1 MDKQKIIQ
9 IIQWLMIILLA
20 ISCFYF
26 WRSSNDSKG
35 NLIKEEI
42 TFDKNEKQTVN
53 ISNDKTWGELKR
65 ENEELYDSIRKLSD
79 VKEAIQVK
87 YVLKRDIDT
96 VYINNTYIPRDAIY
110 HYAQNSDTIN
120 YNLDIKGK
128 DVEWFKLDFS
138 IQDSLMLV
146 TRSANGQNETTIS
159 HTTNTSIKDVT
170 VFVPKKKFSQKVKEN
185 VYFGVGVGAGYGF
198 FNKKPDIYIG
208 INAGIKF

>member
-1 MDKQKIIQ
+1 
-9 IIQWLMIILLA
+9 MIILLA

-26 WRSSNDSKG
+26 WRSSNDSEG
-35 NLIKEEI
+35 NLIKDEI

-65 ENEELYDSIRKLSD
+65 ENEELYDSIRKLSN

-96 VYINNTYIPRDAIY
+96 VYINNTYIPIDSIY

-120 YNLDIKGK
+120 YNLHIKGK

-185 VYFGVGVGAGYGF
+185 VYFGVGVGTGYGF

>member
-26 WRSSNDSKG
+26 WRSSNDSEE
-35 NLIKEEI
+35 NLNKDEM

-53 ISNDKTWGELKR
+53 ISNDKTLSELKK

-96 VYINNTYIPRDAIY
+96 VYINNTYIPIDSIY

-146 TRSANGQNETTIS
+146 TRSVNGQNETTIS
-159 HTTNTSIKDVT
+159 HTTNTSIEDVT

-208 INAGIKF
+208 INTGIKF

>member
-26 WRSSNDSKG
+26 WRSSNDSEG
-35 NLIKEEI
+35 NLIKDEI

-87 YVLKRDIDT
+87 YV
-96 VYINNTYIPRDAIY
+96 
-110 HYAQNSDTIN
+110 
-120 YNLDIKGK
+120 IK
-128 DVEWFKLDFS
+128 S
-138 IQDSLMLV
+138 
-146 TRSANGQNETTIS
+146 
-159 HTTNTSIKDVT
+159 
-170 VFVPKKKFSQKVKEN
+170 
-185 VYFGVGVGAGYGF
+185 
-198 FNKKPDIYIG
+198 
-208 INAGIKF
+208 

>member
-1 MDKQKIIQ
+1 
-9 IIQWLMIILLA
+9 MIILLA

-53 ISNDKTWGELKR
+53 ISNDKTLGELKK
-65 ENEELYDSIRKLSD
+65 ENKELYDSIRKLTD

-87 YVLKRDIDT
+87 YVIERDIDT
-96 VYINNTYIPRDAIY
+96 VYIDNTYIPLDSIY

-146 TRSANGQNETTIS
+146 TRSVKGQNETTIS

-185 VYFGVGVGAGYGF
+185 TYFGVGVGAGYGF

-208 INAGIKF
+208 INVGIKF

>member
-1 MDKQKIIQ
+1 
-9 IIQWLMIILLA
+9 MIILLA

-42 TFDKNEKQTVN
+42 TFDKNEKETVN

-65 ENEELYDSIRKLSD
+65 ENEELYDSIRKLSN

-96 VYINNTYIPRDAIY
+96 VYINNTYIPIDSIY

-146 TRSANGQNETTIS
+146 TRSANGQNETIIS

-185 VYFGVGVGAGYGF
+185 TYFGVGVGAGYGF

>member
-1 MDKQKIIQ
+1 
-9 IIQWLMIILLA
+9 MIILLA

-53 ISNDKTWGELKR
+53 ISNDKTLGELKK
-65 ENEELYDSIRKLSD
+65 ENKELYDSIRKLTD

-87 YVLKRDIDT
+87 YVIERDIDT
-96 VYINNTYIPRDAIY
+96 VYIDNTYIPLDSIY

-146 TRSANGQNETTIS
+146 TRSLNGQNETTIS

-185 VYFGVGVGAGYGF
+185 TYFGVGVGAGYGV

-208 INAGIKF
+208 INVGIKF

>member
-26 WRSSNDSKG
+26 WRSSNDSEG
-35 NLIKEEI
+35 NLIKDEI

-96 VYINNTYIPRDAIY
+96 VYITNTYIPIDSIY

-146 TRSANGQNETTIS
+146 TRSLNGQNETTIS

-185 VYFGVGVGAGYGF
+185 TYFGVGVGAGYGV
-198 FNKKPDIYIG
+198 FNKKTDIYIG
-208 INAGIKF
+208 INVGIKF

>member
-26 WRSSNDSKG
+26 WRLSNDSKE
-35 NLIKEEI
+35 NLIKDEI
-42 TFDKNEKQTVN
+42 TFDKNERQTVN
-53 ISNDKTWGELKR
+53 ISNDKTLSELKK

-96 VYINNTYIPRDAIY
+96 VYMNNTYIPTDSIY

-146 TRSANGQNETTIS
+146 TRSVNGQNETTIS
-159 HTTNTSIKDVT
+159 HTTNTSIEDVT
-170 VFVPKKKFSQKVKEN
+170 VFVPKKTFSQKVKEN
-185 VYFGVGVGAGYGF
+185 IYFGVGVGAGYGV
-198 FNKKPDIYIG
+198 FNKKTDIYIG
-208 INAGIKF
+208 INVGIKF

>member
-1 MDKQKIIQ
+1 
-9 IIQWLMIILLA
+9 MIILLA

-26 WRSSNDSKG
+26 WRSSNDSEG

-65 ENEELYDSIRKLSD
+65 ENEELYDSIRKLSN

-96 VYINNTYIPRDAIY
+96 VYINNTYIPIDSIY

-146 TRSANGQNETTIS
+146 TRSANGQNETIIS

-185 VYFGVGVGAGYGF
+185 IYFGVGVGAGYGV

>member
-1 MDKQKIIQ
+1 
-9 IIQWLMIILLA
+9 MIILLA

-53 ISNDKTWGELKR
+53 ISNDKTLGDLKK
-65 ENEELYDSIRKLSD
+65 ENKELYDSIRKLTD

-87 YVLKRDIDT
+87 YVIERDIDT
-96 VYINNTYIPRDAIY
+96 VYIDNTYIPLDSIY

-146 TRSANGQNETTIS
+146 TRSLNGQNETTIS

-185 VYFGVGVGAGYGF
+185 TYFGVGVGAGYGV

>member
-96 VYINNTYIPRDAIY
+96 VYINNTYIPIDSIY

-185 VYFGVGVGAGYGF
+185 TYFGVGVGAGYGV

-208 INAGIKF
+208 INVGIKF

>member
-9 IIQWLMIILLA
+9 ILQWLMIILLA

-26 WRSSNDSKG
+26 WRSSDDSKG

-53 ISNDKTWGELKR
+53 ISNDKTLGELKK
-65 ENEELYDSIRKLSD
+65 ENKELYDSIRKLTD

-96 VYINNTYIPRDAIY
+96 VYITNTYIPIDSIY
-110 HYAQNSDTIN
+110 HYAQNSDTIS

-146 TRSANGQNETTIS
+146 TRSLNGQNETTIS

-185 VYFGVGVGAGYGF
+185 TYFGVGVGAGYGV

>member
-1 MDKQKIIQ
+1 
-9 IIQWLMIILLA
+9 MIILLA

-26 WRSSNDSKG
+26 WRSSDDSEG
-35 NLIKEEI
+35 NLIKDEI

-65 ENEELYDSIRKLSD
+65 ENEELYDSIRKLSN

-96 VYINNTYIPRDAIY
+96 VYINNTYIPIDSIY

-146 TRSANGQNETTIS
+146 TRSANGQNETTIN

>member
-26 WRSSNDSKG
+26 WRSSNDSEG
-35 NLIKEEI
+35 NLIKDEI

-96 VYINNTYIPRDAIY
+96 VYINNTYIPIDSIIMPKIVTP
-110 HYAQNSDTIN
+110 SITI
-120 YNLDIKGK
+120 
-128 DVEWFKLDFS
+128 W
-138 IQDSLMLV
+138 
-146 TRSANGQNETTIS
+146 T
-159 HTTNTSIKDVT
+159 
-170 VFVPKKKFSQKVKEN
+170 
-185 VYFGVGVGAGYGF
+185 
-198 FNKKPDIYIG
+198 
-208 INAGIKF
+208 

>member
-1 MDKQKIIQ
+1 MAVIIDGKELAKKIR
-9 IIQWLMIILLA
+9 A
-20 ISCFYF
+20 
-26 WRSSNDSKG
+26 
-35 NLIKEEI
+35 NLKIEC
-42 TFDKNEKQTVN
+42 D
-53 ISNDKTWGELKR
+53 ELKKK
-65 ENEELYDSIRKLSD
+65 NKELYDSIRKLTD

-87 YVLKRDIDT
+87 YVIERDIDT
-96 VYINNTYIPRDAIY
+96 VYIDNTYIPIDSIY
-110 HYAQNSDTIN
+110 HYTQNSDTIN

-146 TRSANGQNETTIS
+146 TRSVNGQNETTIS

-185 VYFGVGVGAGYGF
+185 TYFGVGVGAGYGV

>member
-9 IIQWLMIILLA
+9 ILQWLMIILLA

-26 WRSSNDSKG
+26 WRSSDDSKG

-53 ISNDKTWGELKR
+53 ISNDKTLGELKK
-65 ENEELYDSIRKLSD
+65 ENKELYDSIRKLTD

-87 YVLKRDIDT
+87 YVIERDIDT
-96 VYINNTYIPRDAIY
+96 VYIDNTYIPLDSIY

-185 VYFGVGVGAGYGF
+185 TYFGVGVGAGYGF

>member
-1 MDKQKIIQ
+1 
-9 IIQWLMIILLA
+9 MIILLA
-20 ISCFYF
+20 IFCFYF
-26 WRSSNDSKG
+26 WRSKNDSHG

-42 TFDKNEKQTVN
+42 TFDKNEKQTGN
-53 ISNDKTWGELKR
+53 ISNDKTLYELKKK
-65 ENEELYDSIRKLSD
+65 NKELYDSIRKLTD
-79 VKEAIQVK
+79 VKEAIQIK
-87 YVLKRDIDT
+87 YVIERDIDT
-96 VYINNTYIPRDAIY
+96 VYIDNTYIPIDSIY
-110 HYAQNSDTIN
+110 HYTQNSDTIN

-128 DVEWFKLDFS
+128 DVKWFKLNFS

-208 INAGIKF
+208 INAEIKF

>member
-1 MDKQKIIQ
+1 
-9 IIQWLMIILLA
+9 MIILLA

-26 WRSSNDSKG
+26 WRSSNASEGK
-35 NLIKEEI
+35 LIKDEI

-65 ENEELYDSIRKLSD
+65 ENEELYDSIRKLSNA
-79 VKEAIQVK
+79 KEAIQVK

-96 VYINNTYIPRDAIY
+96 GYINNTYIPIDSIY

>member
-9 IIQWLMIILLA
+9 ILQWLMIILLA

-53 ISNDKTWGELKR
+53 ISNDKTLGELKK
-65 ENEELYDSIRKLSD
+65 ENKELYDSIRKLSD

-87 YVLKRDIDT
+87 YVIERDIDT
-96 VYINNTYIPRDAIY
+96 VYIDNTYIPLDSIY

-146 TRSANGQNETTIS
+146 TRSVNGQNETTIS

-185 VYFGVGVGAGYGF
+185 TYFGVGVGAGYGF

-208 INAGIKF
+208 INVGIKF

>member
-1 MDKQKIIQ
+1 
-9 IIQWLMIILLA
+9 MIILLA

-26 WRSSNDSKG
+26 WCSSDDSEG
-35 NLIKEEI
+35 NLIKGEI

-96 VYINNTYIPRDAIY
+96 VYINNTYIPIDSIY

>member
-9 IIQWLMIILLA
+9 ILQWLMIILLA

-26 WRSSNDSKG
+26 WRSSNDGEG

-53 ISNDKTWGELKR
+53 ISNDKTWGELKK
-65 ENEELYDSIRKLSD
+65 ENKELYDSIRKLTD
-79 VKEAIQVK
+79 VKEAIQIK
-87 YVLKRDIDT
+87 YVIERDIDT
-96 VYINNTYIPRDAIY
+96 VYIDNTYIPLDSIY
-110 HYAQNSDTIN
+110 HYAQNSDTIS

-146 TRSANGQNETTIS
+146 TRSLNGQNETTIS

-185 VYFGVGVGAGYGF
+185 TYFGVGVGAGYGV

-208 INAGIKF
+208 INVGIKF

>member
-1 MDKQKIIQ
+1 MDKQKILQ
-9 IIQWLMIILLA
+9 ILQWLMIILLA

-26 WRSSNDSKG
+26 WRSSNDSKE
-35 NLIKEEI
+35 NLIKDEM

-53 ISNDKTWGELKR
+53 ISNDKTLYELKKK
-65 ENEELYDSIRKLSD
+65 NKELYDSIRKLTD
-79 VKEAIQVK
+79 VKEAIQIK
-87 YVLKRDIDT
+87 YVIERDIDT
-96 VYINNTYIPRDAIY
+96 VYIDNTYIPSDSIY
-110 HYAQNSDTIN
+110 HYTQNSDTIN

-128 DVEWFKLDFS
+128 DVKWFKLDFS

-146 TRSANGQNETTIS
+146 TRSVNGQNETTIS

-185 VYFGVGVGAGYGF
+185 TYFGFGVGAGYGV

>member
-1 MDKQKIIQ
+1 
-9 IIQWLMIILLA
+9 MIILLA

-96 VYINNTYIPRDAIY
+96 VYINNTYIPIDSIY

-185 VYFGVGVGAGYGF
+185 TYFGVGVGAGYGV

-208 INAGIKF
+208 INVGIKF

>member
-26 WRSSNDSKG
+26 WRLSNDSKE
-35 NLIKEEI
+35 NLIKDEI
-42 TFDKNEKQTVN
+42 TFDKNERQTVN
-53 ISNDKTWGELKR
+53 ISNDKTLSELKK

-96 VYINNTYIPRDAIY
+96 VYMNNTYIPTDSIY

>member
-9 IIQWLMIILLA
+9 ILQWLMIILLA

-53 ISNDKTWGELKR
+53 ISNDKTLGELKK
-65 ENEELYDSIRKLSD
+65 ENKELYDSIRKLTD

-87 YVLKRDIDT
+87 YVIERDIDT
-96 VYINNTYIPRDAIY
+96 VYIDNTYIPLDSIY

-146 TRSANGQNETTIS
+146 TRSLNGQNETTIS

-185 VYFGVGVGAGYGF
+185 TYFGVGVGAGYGV

-208 INAGIKF
+208 INVGIKF

>member
-26 WRSSNDSKG
+26 WRSSNDSEG

-96 VYINNTYIPRDAIY
+96 VYITNTYIPIDSIY

-208 INAGIKF
+208 IIAGIKF

>member
-1 MDKQKIIQ
+1 
-9 IIQWLMIILLA
+9 MIILLA

-26 WRSSNDSKG
+26 WRSSNDSEG
-35 NLIKEEI
+35 NLIKDEI

-65 ENEELYDSIRKLSD
+65 ENEELYDSIRKLSN

-96 VYINNTYIPRDAIY
+96 VYINNTYIPIDSIY

-170 VFVPKKKFSQKVKEN
+170 VFVPKKKFSQKGKEN

>member
-26 WRSSNDSKG
+26 WRSSNDSHG
-35 NLIKEEI
+35 NLIKDEI

-96 VYINNTYIPRDAIY
+96 VYITNTYIPIDSIY

-128 DVEWFKLDFS
+128 DIEWFKLDFS

-185 VYFGVGVGAGYGF
+185 TYFGFGVGAGYGV

>member
-53 ISNDKTWGELKR
+53 ISNDKTLGDLKK
-65 ENEELYDSIRKLSD
+65 ENKELYDSIRKLTD

-87 YVLKRDIDT
+87 YVIERDIDT
-96 VYINNTYIPRDAIY
+96 VYIDNTYIPLDSIY

-146 TRSANGQNETTIS
+146 TRSVNGQNETTIS

-185 VYFGVGVGAGYGF
+185 TYFGVGVGAGYGF

-208 INAGIKF
+208 INVGIKF

>member
-26 WRSSNDSKG
+26 WRSSNDSEG
-35 NLIKEEI
+35 NLIKDEI

-53 ISNDKTWGELKR
+53 ISNDKTLSELKK

-87 YVLKRDIDT
+87 YVIERDIDT
-96 VYINNTYIPRDAIY
+96 VYIDNTYIPLDSIY

-185 VYFGVGVGAGYGF
+185 TYFGVGVGAGYGF

>member
-1 MDKQKIIQ
+1 
-9 IIQWLMIILLA
+9 MIILLA

-26 WRSSNDSKG
+26 WRSSDDSKG

-53 ISNDKTWGELKR
+53 ISNDKTLGELKK
-65 ENEELYDSIRKLSD
+65 ENKELYDSIRKLTD

-87 YVLKRDIDT
+87 YVIERDIDT
-96 VYINNTYIPRDAIY
+96 VYIDNTYIPLDSIY

-185 VYFGVGVGAGYGF
+185 TYFGVGVGAGYGF
-198 FNKKPDIYIG
+198 FNKKTDIYIG

>member
-1 MDKQKIIQ
+1 
-9 IIQWLMIILLA
+9 MIILLA

-26 WRSSNDSKG
+26 WRSSNDSEG

-65 ENEELYDSIRKLSD
+65 ENEELYDSIRKLSN

-96 VYINNTYIPRDAIY
+96 VYINNTYIPIDSIY

-185 VYFGVGVGAGYGF
+185 VYFGVGVGAGSGF
-198 FNKKPDIYIG
+198 FNKNLDIYIG

>member
-9 IIQWLMIILLA
+9 ILQWLMIILLA

-26 WRSSNDSKG
+26 WRSSNDSEG

-65 ENEELYDSIRKLSD
+65 ENEELYDSIRKLSN

-87 YVLKRDIDT
+87 YVLKRDIDS
-96 VYINNTYIPRDAIY
+96 VYMNNTYIPIDSIY

-146 TRSANGQNETTIS
+146 TRSVNGQNETTIS

-185 VYFGVGVGAGYGF
+185 TYFGVGVGAGYGF

-208 INAGIKF
+208 INVGIKF

>member
-26 WRSSNDSKG
+26 WRSSNDSEG
-35 NLIKEEI
+35 NLIKDEI

-96 VYINNTYIPRDAIY
+96 VYINNTYIPIDSIY

-128 DVEWFKLDFS
+128 DVGWFKLDFS

-198 FNKKPDIYIG
+198 FNHKADSYIG

>member
-26 WRSSNDSKG
+26 WRSSNDSEG
-35 NLIKEEI
+35 NLIKDEI

-96 VYINNTYIPRDAIY
+96 VYINNTYIPIDSIY

-146 TRSANGQNETTIS
+146 TRSVNGQNETTIS
-159 HTTNTSIKDVT
+159 HTTNTSIEDVT
-170 VFVPKKKFSQKVKEN
+170 VFVPKKTFSQKVKEN
-185 VYFGVGVGAGYGF
+185 IYFGVGVGAGYGV
-198 FNKKPDIYIG
+198 FNKKTDIYIG

>member
-1 MDKQKIIQ
+1 MANNI
-9 IIQWLMIILLA
+9 
-20 ISCFYF
+20 
-26 WRSSNDSKG
+26 
-35 NLIKEEI
+35 IKEEI

-53 ISNDKTWGELKR
+53 ISNDKTLYELKKK
-65 ENEELYDSIRKLSD
+65 NKELYDSIRKLTD
-79 VKEAIQVK
+79 VKEAIQIK
-87 YVLKRDIDT
+87 YVIERDIDT
-96 VYINNTYIPRDAIY
+96 VYIDNTYIPIDSIY
-110 HYAQNSDTIN
+110 HYTQNIDTIN

-128 DVEWFKLDFS
+128 DVKWFKLNFS

-146 TRSANGQNETTIS
+146 TRSVNGQNETTIS

-185 VYFGVGVGAGYGF
+185 TYFGFGVGAGYGV

>member
-1 MDKQKIIQ
+1 MDKQKILQ
-9 IIQWLMIILLA
+9 ILQWLMIILLA

-26 WRSSNDSKG
+26 WRSSNDSEG
-35 NLIKEEI
+35 NLIKDEI

-87 YVLKRDIDT
+87 YVLKMDIDT
-96 VYINNTYIPRDAIY
+96 VYINNTYIPIDSIY

>member
-1 MDKQKIIQ
+1 
-9 IIQWLMIILLA
+9 MIILLA

-26 WRSSNDSKG
+26 WCSSNDSEG
-35 NLIKEEI
+35 NLIKDEI

-96 VYINNTYIPRDAIY
+96 VYINNTYIPIDSIY

-185 VYFGVGVGAGYGF
+185 VYFGFGVGAGYGF